1 MVKHLCYREKT
12 LHGQYVRDTEEVK
25 DQQTWD
31 LLKRGTLKKGTER
44 LLTAAQDQALR
55 TNYIRNMIEQQDVSP
70 ICRLCSERGGGGGGG
85 TASHITTECK
95 KLGQKN

>member
-1 MVKHLCYREKT
+1 MVKQLYYREKT

-44 LLTAAQDQALR
+44 LLTAAHDQALR
-55 TNYIRNMIEQQDVSP
+55 TNYIRNMIEQQHVSP
-70 ICRLCSERGGGGGGG
+70 ICRLCSERGGGRG
-85 TASHITTECK
+85 TVSHITTECK
-95 KLGQKN
+95 KLAQKN